1 MTVVMHL
8 DESPVLALILEK
20 VGEKAK
26 HLTSVWQHQP
36 LDKRHSG
43 RLKFS
48 ALSTRFPLAPVD
60 ALAMWIAD
68 MDVVPPAC
76 AFEAI
81 NAAMNKSFGY
91 QDTDIRSS
99 VSRWYN
105 KVHANI
111 GGCLPPDNIVD
122 VTSTIAAVNIALSTL
137 CKREA
142 QVLVLTPTYGPLI
155 EAIIQNGMNA
165 IFAPFEKALEK
176 LTPDISAC
184 VLCHPNNPN
193 GEMLSA
199 QTQADIIDYCEKHDI
214 LLVVDEVHSEFGFV
228 NGVPSSISWFG
239 AEVGKAM
246 SDTVIHIN
254 STVKAFN
261 LAGIP
266 GASFA
271 VIADGKKRRLFSD
284 AINAR
289 HLAATPLSKV
299 ALNAV
304 YEDGEHWLALVREA
318 IGFNRQLVSEY
329 LFYYGIKANVDMGQA
344 GFFLWVNLVFPS
356 SCNGQNPN
364 VQNQSEQNQK
374 HFNPATSYNECIA
387 RGVIGNDGSEFGAP
401 GYARLNLACHPSV
414 IERALNRLFF
424 LNPA

>member
-1 MTVVMHL
+1 MHL
-8 DESPVLALILEK
+8 NKSPVLELMLEK
-20 VGEKAK
+20 MGDKAK
-26 HLTSVWQHQP
+26 RLTSIWQHQP

-48 ALSTRFPLAPVD
+48 ALSTRFPTAPDD

-68 MDVVPPAC
+68 MDVAPPAC
-76 AFEAI
+76 TFEAI

-91 QDTDIRSS
+91 QNTDIRGS
-99 VSRWYN
+99 VSRWYK

-111 GGCLPPDNIVD
+111 GERLPLDNIVD
-122 VTSTIAAVNIALSTL
+122 VTSTIAAVNVALSAL
-137 CKREA
+137 CEREA

-155 EAIIQNGMNA
+155 DAIAQNGMKA
-165 IFAPFEKALEK
+165 ILAPFEKALEK
-176 LTPDISAC
+176 MTPDISAC

-193 GEMLSA
+193 GAIVSA
-199 QTQADIIDYCEKHDI
+199 QMQADIIDYCEKHNI

-228 NGVPSSISWFG
+228 DGAPSSLLWFG
-239 AEVGKAM
+239 GEVGKAM
-246 SDTVIHIN
+246 SDTIIHIN

-266 GASFA
+266 GASYA
-271 VIADGKKRRLFSD
+271 VIADLKKRRLFSD

-299 ALNAV
+299 ALSAV
-304 YEDGEHWLALVREA
+304 YKDGEPWLALVREA
-318 IGFNRQLVSEY
+318 IGLNRQLVSEY
-329 LFYYGIKANVDMGQA
+329 LCYYGIKASVDMGQA

-364 VQNQSEQNQK
+364 AQNQK
-374 HFNPATSYNECIA
+374 FFNPATSFDECIE
-387 RGVIGNDGSEFGAP
+387 RGVVGNDGSEFGAP
-401 GYARLNLACHPSV
+401 GYIRLNLACHPSV
-414 IERALNRLFF
+414 IERALDRLFF
-424 LNPA
+424 FNPA